1 MSDEIPDT
9 PDGAIR
15 SVLGAIGFI
24 LILIGAEMIKENY
37 HLIVA
42 WLLVLLGV
50 GCYFA
55 LVVWKSFK
63 RYLQGRI
70 LTDISTIATS
80 PRWWFGII
88 GILLLAVIF
97 SPYVEQH
104 RWPFAQSQDD
114 ITGSIPSKI
123 LDGDAPWLTVALK
136 EYDQARLVGPQSNPR
151 IMEYLHSI
159 PGTENLTDKVDWASA
174 FAEWSLNKVGINGPK
189 NMKPKSWVAW
199 GRQITEPK
207 PGAIA
212 IFNFDGTEHVGF
224 VLTDADDSLI
234 VIGGNQETR
243 VEVRRYPK
251 SNVVDYRMPPSTN

>member
-1 MSDEIPDT
+1 
-9 PDGAIR
+9 
-15 SVLGAIGFI
+15 
-24 LILIGAEMIKENY
+24 MIKENY
-37 HLIVA
+37 HLPIA
-42 WLLVLLGV
+42 WFLVLLGI

-55 LVVWKSFK
+55 LVLWKSLK
-63 RYLQGRI
+63 RYFRAHV
-70 LTDISTIATS
+70 LTDISAIATS
-80 PRWWFGII
+80 PRWWLAILGIF
-88 GILLLAVIF
+88 LLAVIF

-104 RWPFAQSQDD
+104 RLPFIQTQNED
-114 ITGSIPSKI
+114 ITGSIPTRI
-123 LDGDAPWLTVALK
+123 LDGDTPWLTVALK

-151 IMEYLHSI
+151 ILEYLQSI
-159 PGTENLTDKVDWASA
+159 PGAENLTDKVDWASA
-174 FAEWSLNKVGINGPK
+174 FAEWSLNRVGIIGPK

-224 VLTDADDSLI
+224 VLTDAEDSLI

-251 SNVVDYRMPPSTN
+251 SNVVDYRMPTSTN